1 MHIGAEDG
9 TTSADVERSI
19 QAVKSAWQPRK
30 IVMTRS
36 PAGKHGGASA
46 VDESSG

>member
-1 MHIGAEDG
+1 MARQAL
-9 TTSADVERSI
+9 TYERST

-30 IVMTRS
+30 IVMART

-46 VDESSG
+46 TDESSG

>member
-1 MHIGAEDG
+1 MARQALKFG
-9 TTSADVERSI
+9 RSDPGGEI
-19 QAVKSAWQPRK
+19 RVAARK
-30 IVMTRS
+30 IVMARW